1 MIELRIIIVSGLSGS
16 GKSTVIQSLEDL
28 GFYCVDNLPV
38 VLLTKFIDLCSQSAG
53 EISKIALV
61 IDARER
67 AFFHQIPE
75 IFQELK
81 KNVPSVELIFLETTD
96 EILVRRFSETR
107 RRHPLSPTGSVLEGI
122 QLEREMLKDV
132 RELADRVVDTS
143 RLTIHQLRVLIGQV
157 SEASSP
163 LQRLSIILLSFG
175 YRYGVPYNADLIQD
189 VRFLPNPFFVE
200 SLRNSDG
207 LNEEVRKYVL
217 ECEETEQFLQ
227 KYSELLEYLIPLYEK
242 EGKAYLTIAIGCTGG
257 LHRSVVVA
265 EELAN
270 TLEEK
275 NYLIRVVH
283 RDIRKT

>member
-143 RLTIHQLRVLIGQV
+143 RLTIHQLRELIGQV